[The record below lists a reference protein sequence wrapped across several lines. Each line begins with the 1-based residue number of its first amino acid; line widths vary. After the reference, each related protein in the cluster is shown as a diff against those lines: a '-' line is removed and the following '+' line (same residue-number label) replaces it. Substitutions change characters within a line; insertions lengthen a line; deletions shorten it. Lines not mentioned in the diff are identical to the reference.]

1 MNGKITNLKS
11 RGKQWNFCISG

>member
-11 RGKQWNFCISG
+11 RRKQWNFCISG